1 MTIKI
6 KTKFTGVYKQ
16 ISPKRKYK
24 NKPDFCLY
32 ITYRIGDKKKW
43 EKVGWASEGYSAQLA
58 SNIRNERVQEIR
70 HGNTINPKN
79 NILTFKEAAKKYM
92 EWAKNNK
99 ARNGRDDISRYKNH
113 LSHPFDT
120 LKLNEIS
127 PLRLEQL
134 KNELIKKG
142 LSNATVKHIL
152 ILVRQIYN
160 KMSSWNLYTG
170 KNPVKSI
177 KLPNVENKRTRFLS
191 KEETKTLLNEISKTS
206 EQLHDICLMSL
217 LCGLRAGE
225 IFNLQMQHVD
235 FKNERII
242 IANPK
247 NNETR
252 MAHMGNKLSAMLK
265 KYHDPSHPNDYV
277 FKNSNGN
284 GKLNEVSGTYKRIV
298 KRLGF
303 NERIIDNSQKVVFHT
318 LRHTFA
324 SWLAMQGESPL
335 TIADLLGHKDIS
347 MVRRYA
353 HLSPDHRQAAASKVE
368 VQLFS

>member
-1 MTIKI
+1 MTKRI

-16 ISPKRKYK
+16 ISSKRKHK

-32 ITYRIGDKKKW
+32 ITYRVGNKLNW

-58 SNIRNERVQEIR
+58 SNIRNERVQQIR
-70 HGNTINPKN
+70 HGHTINPKN
-79 NILTFKEAAKKYM
+79 NIPTFKEAAKKYL
-92 EWAKNNK
+92 EWAKNNR
-99 ARNGRDDISRYKNH
+99 ARNGLDDISRYKNH
-113 LSHPFDT
+113 LSPPFDN

-134 KNELIKKG
+134 KNELTKKG

-152 ILVRQIYN
+152 IIVRQIYN
-160 KMSSWNLYTG
+160 KMTAWKLYSG
-170 KNPVKSI
+170 ENPVKSI

-191 KEETKTLLNEISKTS
+191 KEEAKTLLSEISKTS
-206 EQLHDICLMSL
+206 EQLHDICLTSL

-225 IFNLQMQHVD
+225 IFNLQMQHLD
-235 FKNERII
+235 FENKRII

-252 MAHMGNKLSAMLK
+252 MAYMGEKLQITLK
-265 KYHDPSHPNDYV
+265 KYHDPSSPNDYV
-277 FKNSNGN
+277 FKNSNDGR
-284 GKLNEVSGTYKRIV
+284 KLNEVSGTFKRTV
-298 KRLGF
+298 KKLGF
-303 NERIIDNSQKVVFHT
+303 NEDINDNRQKVVFHT

-324 SWLAMQGESPL
+324 SWLAMQGESLL

-353 HLSPDHRQAAASKVE
+353 HLSPDHRKAAALKVE
-368 VQLFS
+368 SKIFD